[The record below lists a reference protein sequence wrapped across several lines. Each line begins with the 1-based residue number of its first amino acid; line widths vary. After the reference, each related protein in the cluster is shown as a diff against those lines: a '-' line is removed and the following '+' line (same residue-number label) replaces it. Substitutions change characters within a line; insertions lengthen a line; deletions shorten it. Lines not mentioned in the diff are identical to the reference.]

1 MEQEKTIEEVLNML
15 EMQEEILQFTHFTNG
30 DAWELGSMMVAEAKL
45 RGLSLA
51 MSIRMNN
58 GFIVFQ
64 YGGNGTNL
72 HDEQWMRRK
81 YNTVKEM
88 EISSL
93 HLFTRLKA
101 KEQTMEDIFL
111 DEREYACCGGGF
123 PIHIEE
129 GGVIGAITVTGLN
142 HVADHDFIIRCL
154 SKYLHTDGVPR
165 IKKM

>member
-93 HLFTRLKA
+93 NLFTRLKA
-101 KEQTMEDIFL
+101 KEQTIEDIFL
-111 DEREYACCGGGF
+111 DER
-123 PIHIEE
+123 
-129 GGVIGAITVTGLN
+129 
-142 HVADHDFIIRCL
+142 
-154 SKYLHTDGVPR
+154 
-165 IKKM
+165 